1 MPRSFLLAL
10 LLPVVLSPPAWGQLT
25 NVEVLGSM
33 AVRCLGEVPG
43 PVDTF
48 QLSPGNRMPYLR
60 PFLTRHWISRGL
72 TVFVGDSAAVQLGRP
87 IHELRYDPQT
97 ASVAYDR
104 TEGDSLVRKVD
115 LSVTH
120 SFISPQGILV
130 DESRCDESV
139 SDVIRAADVERLQLD
154 PWTEARGQPPPVEGW
169 RSWAEPAVIGTSIA
183 AVVYLFFSV
192 RS

>member
-1 MPRSFLLAL
+1 MSRSFLLAL
-10 LLPVVLSPPAWGQLT
+10 LLPVVLSLPARGQLT
-25 NVEVLGSM
+25 NVELLGNM

-43 PVDTF
+43 KIDTF

-72 TVFVGDSAAVQLGRP
+72 TVFIGDSAAVQLGRP

-104 TEGDSLVRKVD
+104 AEGDSLVRKVD

-139 SDVIRAADVERLQLD
+139 SDVIRSADVERLQLD
-154 PWTEARGQPPPVEGW
+154 PWAEARGQPPPVEGW
-169 RSWAEPAVIGTSIA
+169 RRWAEPVVVGTSIA

>member
-1 MPRSFLLAL
+1 MSRALLLAL
-10 LLPVVLSPPAWGQLT
+10 LLPVVFSPPARGQFT

-33 AVRCLGEVPG
+33 AVRCLGEVPAT
-43 PVDTF
+43 VDTF
-48 QLSPGNRMPYLR
+48 QLSPGSRMPYLR

-72 TVFVGDSAAVQLGRP
+72 TVFIGDSAVVQLGRP

-97 ASVAYDR
+97 ANVTYDR
-104 TEGDSLVRKVD
+104 AEGDSLVRKVD

-120 SFISPQGILV
+120 SFISPQGILI

-139 SDVIRAADVERLQLD
+139 SDVIRAADAERLQPD
-154 PWTEARGQPPPVEGW
+154 PWTEARGQVPPVEGW
-169 RSWAEPAVIGTSIA
+169 RRWAEPAVIGTSIA